1 LPKKT
6 ALTTTTAGADFYL
19 ALKDNQPTL
28 YALAQQKLDHLP
40 PAWTSEIESAHGRI
54 EHRELRVVPFDLD
67 VALFPGARQLASL
80 TRYYQSKLVG
90 EAKQE
95 TRHFILSIE
104 EGAASH
110 ARLAQIGREHWSVE
124 NKNHW
129 RRDAT
134 RWREDRSVRRKPT
147 GAKNLA
153 LLRGAILALI
163 PQEKFSSLNAAF
175 DHYTEHRAEAIRL
188 LTQTAPLQ
196 CP

>member
-1 LPKKT
+1 MGASPSKK
-6 ALTTTTAGADFYL
+6 LG
-19 ALKDNQPTL
+19 
-28 YALAQQKLDHLP
+28 
-40 PAWTSEIESAHGRI
+40 
-54 EHRELRVVPFDLD
+54 
-67 VALFPGARQLASL
+67 
-80 TRYYQSKLVG
+80 
-90 EAKQE
+90 
-95 TRHFILSIE
+95 HFILSIE
-104 EGAASH
+104 EGAATLV
-110 ARLAQIGREHWSVE
+110 RLAKIGREHWSVE

-134 RWREDRSVRRKPT
+134 RWREDRSVRRKPK

-175 DHYTEHRAEAIRL
+175 DHYIEHRAEALHL

>member
-1 LPKKT
+1 
-6 ALTTTTAGADFYL
+6 
-19 ALKDNQPTL
+19 
-28 YALAQQKLDHLP
+28 
-40 PAWTSEIESAHGRI
+40 
-54 EHRELRVVPFDLD
+54 V
-67 VALFPGARQLASL
+67 SL
-80 TRYYQSKLVG
+80 TRYYQQKLGG

-104 EGAASH
+104 EGVATH

-134 RWREDRSVRRKPT
+134 LWREDRSVRRKPK

-163 PQEKFSSLNAAF
+163 PPEKFSSLNAAF
-175 DHYTEHRAEAIRL
+175 DHYHDHRAEAIRL
-188 LTQTAPLQ
+188 LTQSAPLQ

>member
-1 LPKKT
+1 L
-6 ALTTTTAGADFYL
+6 
-19 ALKDNQPTL
+19 
-28 YALAQQKLDHLP
+28 
-40 PAWTSEIESAHGRI
+40 RI
-54 EHRELRVVPFDLD
+54 AAFDLD
-67 VALFPGARQLASL
+67 TSLFPGARQIASL
-80 TRYYQSKLVG
+80 TRYSQQKCGG
-90 EAKQE
+90 EPKQE
-95 TRHFILSIE
+95 TRHFILSSE
-104 EGAASH
+104 EGA
-110 ARLAQIGREHWSVE
+110 RPLAQLAKIGREHWSVE

-134 RWREDRSVRRKPT
+134 RWREDRSVRRHPK

-175 DHYTEHRAEAIRL
+175 DHSIAHRAEALRL

>member
-1 LPKKT
+1 L
-6 ALTTTTAGADFYL
+6 
-19 ALKDNQPTL
+19 
-28 YALAQQKLDHLP
+28 
-40 PAWTSEIESAHGRI
+40 RI
-54 EHRELRVVPFDLD
+54 AAFDLD
-67 VALFPGARQLASL
+67 TSLFPGARQIASL
-80 TRYYQSKLVG
+80 TRYSQQKCGG
-90 EAKQE
+90 EPKQE
-95 TRHFILSIE
+95 TRHFILSSE
-104 EGAASH
+104 EGA
-110 ARLAQIGREHWSVE
+110 RPLAQLAKIGREHWSVE

-134 RWREDRSVRRKPT
+134 RWREDRSVRRKPK

-175 DHYTEHRAEAIRL
+175 DHSIAHRAEALRL